1 MKEFAMKITGI
12 TVNQIINVEEDLIL
26 VDQINV
32 AMILTTTTQN
42 LYQFHSHNLPDHA
55 TNTQIVE

>member
-42 LYQFHSHNLPDHA
+42 LYQFHSHNLQDRA